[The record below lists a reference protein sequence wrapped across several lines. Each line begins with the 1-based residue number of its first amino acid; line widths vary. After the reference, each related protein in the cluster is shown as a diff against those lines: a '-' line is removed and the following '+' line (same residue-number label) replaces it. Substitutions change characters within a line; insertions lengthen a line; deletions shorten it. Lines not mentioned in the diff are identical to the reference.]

1 MNSYIESSP
10 MEISASGENL
20 FLVDKVIPD
29 ATLTSDTSL
38 YLELKSRKYPNATEV
53 TKGPFTISSSTT
65 KLSTRA
71 KGRQMS
77 IKLSSTG
84 TNDEW
89 SIGDFRINAREDGLR

>member
-1 MNSYIESSP
+1 MSAYIESSP
-10 MEISASGENL
+10 MEISSSGDKL

-29 ATLTSDTSL
+29 ATLTSATSL
-38 YLELKSRKYPNATEV
+38 YLELKSRKYPNSTEV

-84 TNDEW
+84 SDDNW
-89 SIGDFRINAREDGLR
+89 SVGDFRINTREDGLR